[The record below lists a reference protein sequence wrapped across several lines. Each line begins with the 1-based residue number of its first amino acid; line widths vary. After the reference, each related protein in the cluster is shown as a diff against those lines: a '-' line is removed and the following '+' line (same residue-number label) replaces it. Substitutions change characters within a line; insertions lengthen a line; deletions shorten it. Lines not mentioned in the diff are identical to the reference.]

1 MLDSLLLLQGFPPLL
16 PQTVHLSLLRFRHRL
31 LRYRQWLRRQYCS
44 RAAYPYV
51 VTDGNRACP
60 FIACISFDRVG
71 AMASSVYANVGTD
84 KAVVANGDVSLIEHH
99 KVEIGKESFS
109 YTYVFAIITEERL
122 VNVSS
127 SLLPKIC

>member
-1 MLDSLLLLQGFPPLL
+1 MLYCRASRQYYP
-16 PQTVHLSLLRFRHRL
+16 R
-31 LRYRQWLRRQYCS
+31 RYIFHYYASCTDCYVIANGYARQYCS

-71 AMASSVYANVGTD
+71 TMASSVYANVGTD

-99 KVEIGKESFS
+99 KVEVGKESFS

-122 VNVSS
+122 VNVLS